1 MKNKLYLLFLF
12 TGLITNSTFSQI
24 NIAAIQ
30 KDYDNLSYYK
40 LIEELLPE
48 VEKSKEPSKILL
60 LADSYF
66 FNGQM
71 EEASKWYKELSTEN
85 LDKETLFRYVQSL
98 KAIENY
104 SLADKMMIKFIELNP
119 NLSLIHI

>member
-12 TGLITNSTFSQI
+12 TGFITNFTFSQI

-104 SLADKMMIKFIELNP
+104 SLADKMMIWK
-119 NLSLIHI
+119 